1 MKKRVFGRYLSR
13 GEGARRA
20 LYVSIVRA
28 LVERGKIE
36 TSKAK
41 AKAIIP
47 EIEKL
52 VTQGLKGNW
61 SKILSFFR
69 NDRKI
74 TRELATSV
82 RQFKRKS
89 GFTRLI
95 NLPKRRGDLAEMVRI
110 EWVDKV
116 VTEVKVPVGKK
127 GKKVEVDT
135 KGTAKTQPRKTVKR
149 RVGKNN

>member
-20 LYVSIVRA
+20 LYVSLARA

-41 AKAIIP
+41 AKAVVP
-47 EIEKL
+47 AIEKL

-74 TRELATSV
+74 THELFILV

-89 GFTRLI
+89 GFTRLT
-95 NLPKRRGDLAEMVRI
+95 NLPRRAGDQAAMVRI
-110 EWVDKV
+110 EWVDQVVAETKEPSDKKKKLKV
-116 VTEVKVPVGKK
+116 KTKTKGEPRVRKTEK
-127 GKKVEVDT
+127 GKV
-135 KGTAKTQPRKTVKR
+135 AK
-149 RVGKNN
+149 